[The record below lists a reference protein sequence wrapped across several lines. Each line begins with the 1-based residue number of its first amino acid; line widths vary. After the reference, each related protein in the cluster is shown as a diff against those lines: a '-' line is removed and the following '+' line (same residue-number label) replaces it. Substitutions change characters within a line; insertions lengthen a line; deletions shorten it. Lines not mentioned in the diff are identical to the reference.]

1 MYDFNLRMN
10 EQAEELG
17 WKTPQREFHLF
28 VETANKKLM
37 PKWAIPST
45 SWLGK
50 SATKGQSGTGLY
62 CGKYVKDDDAVE
74 ETRKFTQLPECT
86 QQVMA
91 WWDARDKLKLE
102 REQKQL
108 TGHASPTEIK
118 KLADKLLEEKIKAD
132 EKHVLI
138 GYKQVSYDERLYE
151 ECKKANAANGV
162 VDLDDLNPVVG

>member
-1 MYDFNLRMN
+1 MLDEDYP
-10 EQAEELG
+10 EQSVTF
-17 WKTPQREFHLF
+17 K
-28 VETANKKLM
+28 
-37 PKWAIPST
+37 
-45 SWLGK
+45 
-50 SATKGQSGTGLY
+50 
-62 CGKYVKDDDAVE
+62 
-74 ETRKFTQLPECT
+74 QLPECT

-91 WWDARDKLKLE
+91 WWDARDTLKLE

-118 KLADKLLEEKIKAD
+118 KLADELLEEKINAD

-162 VDLDDLNPVVG
+162 VDLDDLNPGVG